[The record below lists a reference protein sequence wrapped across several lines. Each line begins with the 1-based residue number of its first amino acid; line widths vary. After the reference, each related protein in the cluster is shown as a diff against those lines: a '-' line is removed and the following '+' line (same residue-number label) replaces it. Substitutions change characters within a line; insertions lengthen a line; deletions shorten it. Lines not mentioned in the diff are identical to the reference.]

1 MSWVLHFCSSSSFI
15 DNEILSSFKIQI
27 ILLIEK
33 IKPACL
39 RQRIESNSTRSKL
52 SRYRK
57 GGICIVS
64 VDHAEKLNPGMSEAT
79 LGEQAMHLAL
89 IKGML
94 SHEKE
99 NHS

>member
-1 MSWVLHFCSSSSFI
+1 M
-15 DNEILSSFKIQI
+15 
-27 ILLIEK
+27 
-33 IKPACL
+33 
-39 RQRIESNSTRSKL
+39 
-52 SRYRK
+52 
-57 GGICIVS
+57 S

-79 LGEQAMHLAL
+79 LGEQAMQLAL